1 MDKKKK
7 IIIISSFI
15 FIILIILGVLFLQ
28 TNKSTTNTEVT
39 NSEVTNTEV
48 TNAEVSKLKELPKPE
63 ISGGARGELG
73 IDKNINEATID
84 EYLNRED
91 SVYRDMRMLED
102 PGNYEAIGG
111 DRFLSGYIEGFEVI
125 PLPYIIPVT
134 ELPNE
139 VGETYTGTTLFY
151 DDNGTYIANYEE
163 SMDIIKKIFPKDK
176 VIFLMCGG
184 GGYSGMTKNFLV
196 SLGWDENKI
205 YNTGGYW
212 YYKGEHSISVK
223 KEVDGMVSYDFE
235 NVPYYNIKFDKL
247 TKSANYREPIIKV
260 TELKINTSKIELEEG
275 TSFKLNVIVLPNE
288 ATNKEVKWTSSNEAV
303 ATVTSDGLVK
313 AIGAGNAT
321 ITVESIDGNKTIS
334 CKVTVNKKEVSTRIK
349 IDNVSKEIK
358 EFASYDLDKIRKEF
372 YDIVDNPDGSMKDE
386 YSIITEDGGRMA
398 NDLWREEYRKYQ
410 EKEEQAKKMRLE
422 ILNKLI
428 DDKKSFIILI
438 HTKECE
444 ERTYSVLEGAEKIL
458 KQNNYTYF
466 DVGTST
472 LNGDETLEKS
482 KLDISKLNGG
492 SVVIVK
498 DGEIY
503 ASINPDV
510 DAIKNDEETK
520 NWLSKYI
527 DIN

>member
-1 MDKKKK
+1 MDKKK
-7 IIIISSFI
+7 IIIISI
-15 FIILIILGVLFLQ
+15 FIIWGLLFFIFLV
-28 TNKSTTNTEVT
+28 TNKSTPNT
-39 NSEVTNTEV
+39 
-48 TNAEVSKLKELPKPE
+48 EVSKLKELPKPE

-91 SVYRDMRMLED
+91 TVYRDMRMLED
-102 PGNYEAIGG
+102 PGDYEKIGG
-111 DRFLSGYIEGFEVI
+111 DRFLSGYIEGFEVV

-134 ELPNE
+134 GLPSE
-139 VGETYTGTTLFY
+139 VGDTYTGTTLFCNV
-151 DDNGTYIANYEE
+151 DGKYIANYEE
-163 SMDIIKKIFPKDK
+163 SMDIIERIFPKDK

-205 YNTGGYW
+205 YNIGGFW
-212 YYKGEHSISVK
+212 YYKGNHSVKVK
-223 KEVDGMVSYDFE
+223 KEVDGVVSYDFDI
-235 NVPYYNIKFDKL
+235 VPYHNIEFDKL

-260 TELKINTSKIELEEG
+260 TELKINTSKIEIEEG

-288 ATNKEVKWTSSNEAV
+288 ATNKEVKWTSSNDTV
-303 ATVTSDGLVK
+303 ATVTDEGLVK
-313 AIGAGNAT
+313 AIGPGNVT
-321 ITVESIDGNKTIS
+321 ITVKTIDGNKTIS
-334 CKVTVNKKEVSTRIK
+334 CKVTVNKKEESTRIK
-349 IDNVSKEIK
+349 LDNVSKEVK
-358 EFASYDLDKIRKEF
+358 EFTSYDLEKIRKEF
-372 YDIVDNPDGSMKDE
+372 DDIVNNPDGTKKDE
-386 YSIITEDGGRMA
+386 YSIITEDGGRMV

-410 EKEEQAKKMRLE
+410 EKEELAKNMRVE
-422 ILNKLI
+422 IFDKLI

-444 ERTYSVLEGAEKIL
+444 ERAYSVLEGAEKIL
-458 KQNNYTYF
+458 RQNNYSYF
-466 DVGTST
+466 DVGTPVSD
-472 LNGDETLEKS
+472 GDETLEKS
-482 KLDISKLNGG
+482 KLDTSKLNGG
-492 SVVIVK
+492 SVAIVK

>member
-1 MDKKKK
+1 MYKKKK
-7 IIIISSFI
+7 IIIIISI
-15 FIILIILGVLFLQ
+15 VIIIILIILGFLLLL
-28 TNKSTTNTEVT
+28 TNKSKTNIEVT
-39 NSEVTNTEV
+39 NS
-48 TNAEVSKLKELPKPE
+48 EVSKLKELPKPE

-111 DRFLSGYIEGFEVI
+111 DKFLSGYIEGFEVI

-134 ELPNE
+134 GLPSA
-139 VGETYTGTTLFY
+139 VGDTYTGTTLFY
-151 DDNGTYIANYEE
+151 NDNGSYIANYEE
-163 SMDIIKKIFPKDK
+163 SMDIIEKIFPKNK

-184 GGYSGMTKNFLV
+184 GGYAGMTKNFLV

-205 YNTGGYW
+205 YNIGGYW
-212 YYKGEHSISVK
+212 YYKGEHSINVK

-235 NVPYYNIKFDKL
+235 SVPYHNIEFNKL
-247 TKSANYREPIIKV
+247 TKSANYRAPIIKV

-275 TSFKLNVIVLPNE
+275 TSFKLNVIVLPND
-288 ATNKEVKWTSSNEAV
+288 ATDKEVKWTSSNEAV
-303 ATVTSDGLVK
+303 ASVTDEGLVK

-321 ITVESIDGNKTIS
+321 ITVKSIDGDKNIS
-334 CKVTVNKKEVSTRIK
+334 CKVTVNKKEVSMRIK
-349 IDNVSKEIK
+349 LDNVSKEVK
-358 EFASYDLDKIRKEF
+358 EFASYDLGKIQKEF
-372 YDIVDNPDGSMKDE
+372 YDIVNNSDGTMKDE

-398 NDLWREEYRKYQ
+398 NDLWREEYRKNQ
-410 EKEEQAKKMRLE
+410 EKLEQALNNRVE

-428 DDKKSFIILI
+428 DNKKSFIILI

-444 ERTYSVLEGAEKIL
+444 EKAYSVLEGAEKIL
-458 KQNNYTYF
+458 KQNNYSYF
-466 DVGTST
+466 DVGTPASD
-472 LNGDETLEKS
+472 GDETIEKS
-482 KLDISKLNGG
+482 KLDTSKLNGG
-492 SVVIVK
+492 SVAIVK

-510 DAIKNDEETK
+510 DAIKNDKETK
-520 NWLSKYI
+520 DWLSKYI
-527 DIN
+527 DISS

>member
-1 MDKKKK
+1 MGKKKK
-7 IIIISSFI
+7 IIIIISSVI
-15 FIILIILGVLFLQ
+15 IILIILGVVFLL
-28 TNKSTTNTEVT
+28 TNKSTTNT
-39 NSEVTNTEV
+39 
-48 TNAEVSKLKELPKPE
+48 EVSKLKELPKPE
-63 ISGGARGELG
+63 ISGGERGELG

-134 ELPNE
+134 GLPNE
-139 VGETYTGTTLFY
+139 VGDTYTGTTLFY

-163 SMDIIKKIFPKDK
+163 SMDIIEKIFPKDK

-184 GGYSGMTKNFLV
+184 GGYAGMTKNFLV

-212 YYKGEHSISVK
+212 YYKGEHSINVK
-223 KEVDGMVSYDFE
+223 KEVDGVVSYDFE
-235 NVPYYNIKFDKL
+235 SVPYHNIEFDKL

-260 TELKINTSKIELEEG
+260 TELKINTSKIEIEEG

-288 ATNKEVKWTSSNEAV
+288 ATNKEVKWTSSNDTV
-303 ATVTSDGLVK
+303 ATVTGEGLVK

-321 ITVESIDGNKTIS
+321 ITVEAIDGNKTIS
-334 CKVTVNKKEVSTRIK
+334 CKVTVSKKEVSTRIK
-349 IDNVSKEIK
+349 LDNVSKEVK
-358 EFASYDLDKIRKEF
+358 EFASYDLGKIQKEF
-372 YDIVDNPDGSMKDE
+372 YDIVNNPDGTMKDE
-386 YSIITEDGGRMA
+386 YSIITEDGGGRRA

-410 EKEEQAKKMRLE
+410 EKEEQAKNMRLE
-422 ILNKLI
+422 IFNKLI
-428 DDKKSFIILI
+428 DNKKSFIILI
-438 HTKECE
+438 HAKECE
-444 ERTYSVLEGAEKIL
+444 ERAYSVLEGAEKIL
-458 KQNNYTYF
+458 KQNNYSYF
-466 DVGTST
+466 DVGTPVSD
-472 LNGDETLEKS
+472 GDEILEKS
-482 KLDISKLNGG
+482 KLDTSKWNGG
-492 SVVIVK
+492 SVAIVK